1 METIVILVLAAAC
14 VVLVVLLIRATTR
27 TAVADGALQNER
39 SLREQEALAAA
50 ERFATLK
57 GERDQLTVSMRSIA
71 GEVLSGT
78 TDQLIKLAAA
88 QRTVDKEAATAELK
102 SRTTEVKTVV
112 APVSEQLLKLQQ
124 QVEKLQQERAATAAT
139 VKQMIEQ
146 TASELGRLRTETGS
160 LVAALKRP
168 QVRGSWGE
176 IQLRNVVRIAG
187 MTEHVDF
194 DRQVTVTDGDDGRLR
209 PDMTVHL
216 PTGRDIVVDS
226 KVPLDAYLAALE
238 FQDDDDRRA
247 AELDRHA
254 RHLRTHID
262 QLASKSYHA
271 RLDRSAEFVV
281 CFIPN
286 EACYVAALDRDPSLT
301 EHGADKGVLL
311 ATPTT
316 LVALLRATH
325 YGWRQAAVEESAQA
339 ITDAA
344 RDLHERVAIFA
355 DHYAKVGSRL
365 NGATKAFND
374 SVGSFEGRLLPQLR
388 RLEGLGAQSARSI
401 DAPGQIDASARSLQA
416 AADEIEAGG
425 ANAGAGLLDA

>member
-1 METIVILVLAAAC
+1 METILILVLAVAC
-14 VVLVVLLIRATTR
+14 VVLVALLIRASTR
-27 TAVADGALQNER
+27 TAVLGGALETER
-39 SLREQEALAAA
+39 SLREQEASAAA

-78 TDQLIKLAAA
+78 TDQLVKLAAA
-88 QRTVDKEAATAELK
+88 QRTADKEAASAELK
-102 SRTTEVKTVV
+102 SRTIEVKTVV
-112 APVSEQLLKLQQ
+112 APVSEHLAKLQQ
-124 QVEKLQQERAATAAT
+124 QVEKLQQERTATAAA
-139 VKQMIEQ
+139 VKQMIDQ

-194 DRQVTVTDGDDGRLR
+194 DTQVTVSDGDDGLLR

-226 KVPLDAYLAALE
+226 KVPLDAYLAAINT
-238 FQDDDDRRA
+238 DDDDQRA

-271 RLDRSAEFVV
+271 RLERSAEFVV

-301 EHGADKGVLL
+301 ERGADKGVLL

-344 RDLHERVAIFA
+344 RDLHERVAIFVE
-355 DHYAKVGSRL
+355 HYAKVGGRL
-365 NGATKAFND
+365 NSATKAFNE

-388 RLEGLGAQSARSI
+388 RLEGLGAHSPRKI
-401 DAPGQIDASARSLQA
+401 DAPGQVDASARSLVSA
-416 AADEIEAGG
+416 AADADEPAALEP
-425 ANAGAGLLDA
+425 

>member
-1 METIVILVLAAAC
+1 MEAIAILVLAAAC
-14 VVLVVLLIRATTR
+14 AALLTLFIRATTR
-27 TAVADGALQNER
+27 AAAATGALETER
-39 SLREQEALAAA
+39 SLREQEARAAA
-50 ERFATLK
+50 ERFETLK
-57 GERDQLTVSMRSIA
+57 GERDQLTVSMRAIA
-71 GEVLSGT
+71 GEVLNGT
-78 TDQLIKLAAA
+78 TDQLVKLAAA
-88 QRTVDKEAATAELK
+88 QRTADKEAASAELGR
-102 SRTTEVKTVV
+102 RTTEVKTVV
-112 APVSEQLLKLQQ
+112 APVSEHLLKLQQ
-124 QVEKLQQERAATAAT
+124 QVEKLQQERTATTAA

-194 DRQVTVTDGDDGRLR
+194 DQQVTVADGDDGRLR

-238 FQDDDDRRA
+238 TDDDEQRS

-301 EHGADKGVLL
+301 ERGADKGVLL

-355 DHYAKVGSRL
+355 EHYAKVGSRL

-388 RLEGLGAQSARSI
+388 RLEGLGAQSPRTI
-401 DAPGQIDASARSLQA
+401 GAPGQVDASARSLA
-416 AADEIEAGG
+416 AADADGG
-425 ANAGAGLLDA
+425 DAAPAALEP